1 MLATDRR
8 HAIRIA
14 GAKAVAFAIAAL
26 DDGGMTTDPHER
38 RGRDFIARHGETVF
52 NAARRLQGDAP
63 HTPLTRA
70 GFAQAEEMGRALRD
84 FLGPRPKLTMYASA
98 TGRALQT
105 LAIIAEHL
113 ELDWHDAHHDNRL
126 TEIGMGAWGGRY
138 YADVVGEFGPVVDE
152 RGLLRC
158 APDGERYEA
167 IAARV
172 SSWLDDT
179 AQDDGDR
186 LVIMHGISSR
196 VMRGVMT
203 GAPVDPCGA
212 PVLPGH
218 PQGTVTMIERGRET
232 VVHLGTGYAPA

>member
-1 MLATDRR
+1 
-8 HAIRIA
+8 
-14 GAKAVAFAIAAL
+14 
-26 DDGGMTTDPHER
+26 MTIDHQAR

-70 GFAQAEEMGRALRD
+70 GFAQAEEMGRALRQT
-84 FLGPRPKLTMYASA
+84 LGAKPPLTMWASS

-105 LAIIAEHL
+105 LAIVAEHL
-113 ELDWHDAHHDNRL
+113 ELDWHDARHDDRL
-126 TEIGMGAWGGRY
+126 IEIGMGSWGGRY
-138 YADVVGEFGPVVDE
+138 YADVIGEVGPVVDE
-152 RGLLRC
+152 RGLLRP

-167 IAARV
+167 IADRV
-172 SSWLDDT
+172 SGWLADT
-179 AQDDGDR
+179 ADDPGDR

-196 VMRGVMT
+196 VLRGVMT
-203 GAPVDPCGA
+203 GAPLDACGA

-218 PQGTVTMIERGRET
+218 PQGTVTMIERGVEQ